1 MKLVMRFY
9 NASQAA
15 YSSATKV
22 RGVNVRMALTKCA
35 NSMSTNVFCLE
46 TIRLNLSVA
55 NRIIN
60 GHSMSVR
67 SQLSL
72 ARRFAHTDVKFP
84 NFENYRR
91 DSTLDI
97 NKAARESE
105 DERRAISHAIY
116 YGVGG
121 MMALIAAKESIQGIV
136 AFKGMAADQK
146 ALASI
151 EVKMEEIPEGQTKT
165 YEWQGKPVFVRHRT
179 AKEIQCEKEVVI
191 SGLRDPQT
199 DEERVQDPEWLVV
212 LGLCSHLGCV
222 PIPGAGD
229 YGGYFCPCHGTHFDG
244 SGRIRRGPAPLNLE
258 VPPYSIKGDTIVIG
272 ISE

>member
-151 EVKMEEIPEGQTKT
+151 EVKMEEIPEGQ
-165 YEWQGKPVFVRHRT
+165 V
-179 AKEIQCEKEVVI
+179 A
-191 SGLRDPQT
+191 
-199 DEERVQDPEWLVV
+199 
-212 LGLCSHLGCV
+212 
-222 PIPGAGD
+222 
-229 YGGYFCPCHGTHFDG
+229 HFL
-244 SGRIRRGPAPLNLE
+244 SRG
-258 VPPYSIKGDTIVIG
+258 
-272 ISE
+272 